1 MKVMAKTL
9 VLVLLLTVICS
20 ATYIAVL
27 AEESPAANATALQRT
42 FDYSVLFPKNNDDD
56 NGGRRSNIE
65 DAPALRLDNQVV
77 IPVETPTPA
86 EVEAYV
92 APPNTGAVSDTFQ
105 VLSAVALLGASL
117 WLTKGRKLPIE

>member
-1 MKVMAKTL
+1 MAKTL

-42 FDYSVLFPKNNDDD
+42 FDYSVLFPKNNDD

-105 VLSAVALLGASL
+105 IVSAIALLGTSL

>member
-1 MKVMAKTL
+1 MKAMAKTL

-42 FDYSVLFPKNNDDD
+42 FDYSVLFPKNNDD

-105 VLSAVALLGASL
+105 IVSAIALLGTSL